1 MYILKHFHGVISMAI
16 QKTSSVLGTISRTIQ
31 AQAKPLSIVFFCALG
46 LAASSFAYKLWSAK
60 RERAAQYDFS
70 SLMTEYET
78 MSQDKNPEWDV
89 LLDKFEKNYEKHAS
103 SSLLPYYVSYKVRIL
118 LNQDKREEALAT
130 LDTMIDA
137 MPGSVMLSLY
147 QTERALVQLDSA
159 DESVRLTG
167 LNTLISLAQ
176 DADNKYRDSAQFY
189 LGRYYWAKNDID
201 AARAI
206 WQQLVDEQ
214 HDEKLAPSPWVH
226 QVQDKLNITI
236 V

>member
-1 MYILKHFHGVISMAI
+1 MAV
-16 QKTSSVLGTISRTIQ
+16 QKTNSVFGTISRTIQ
-31 AQAKPLSIVFFCALG
+31 AQSKPLSIVFFCALG
-46 LAASSFAYKLWSAK
+46 LAASSFVYKLWSAK

-70 SLMTEYET
+70 ALMTEYET
-78 MSQDKNPEWDV
+78 VSQEKNPEWDG

-103 SSLLPYYVSYKVRIL
+103 SSLLSYYLSYKVRIL
-118 LNQDKREEALAT
+118 LNQNKRDEALAT

-137 MPGSVMLSLY
+137 MPGSPMLSLY
-147 QTERALVQLDSA
+147 EMERALIQLDSA
-159 DESVRLTG
+159 DEAIQSTG
-167 LNTLISLAQ
+167 LNTLISLAH
-176 DADNKYRDSAQFY
+176 DVHNKNRDSAQFY
-189 LGRYYWAKNDID
+189 LGRYYWVKNDID

-214 HDEKLAPSPWVH
+214 RDEKLAPSPWVH